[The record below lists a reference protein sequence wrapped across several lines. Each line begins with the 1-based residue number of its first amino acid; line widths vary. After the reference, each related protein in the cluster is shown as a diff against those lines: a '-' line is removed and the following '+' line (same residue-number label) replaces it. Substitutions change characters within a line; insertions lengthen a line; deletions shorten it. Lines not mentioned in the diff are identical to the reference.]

1 MGISPNLSETLE
13 RPLGASFFLLVSYQ
27 NDESYFEVKS
37 LSEKKF
43 SKSVY
48 ESGNLPKW
56 ELDEV
61 DRLIQIPG
69 KNTKI
74 LSFLQRI
81 HREEL
86 VVIKKECVEI
96 QSALRK
102 KDPTL
107 RLMPGYLTS
116 HNVVISQSKDDFHR
130 VYLFQGVYAEIIYV
144 FRSGK
149 FSVLESAP
157 GFFKT
162 KEAAYFF
169 NSLHESYEYNKLKS

>member
-1 MGISPNLSETLE
+1 MAINPIVVETLE
-13 RPLGASFFLLVSYQ
+13 RPLGASFFLIVSYQ
-27 NDESYFEVKS
+27 NDDTYFELKS
-37 LSEKKF
+37 ITEKKF

-48 ESGNLPKW
+48 ESSPMPKW
-56 ELDEV
+56 ELDDV
-61 DRLIQIPG
+61 DRLTQMPG
-69 KNTKI
+69 KSTKI

-86 VVIKKECVEI
+86 VLIKRECVEI

-107 RLMPGYLTS
+107 RLIPGYLTS

-130 VYLFQGVYAEIIYV
+130 VYLFQGVYSEIIYV
-144 FRSGK
+144 FRGGK
-149 FSVLESAP
+149 FSVLDTAP

-162 KEAAYFF
+162 KESVYFF
-169 NSLHESYEYNKLKS
+169 NSLHESYEYNKFKS